1 MATVTLTFNNNINEA
16 TAVGDTIFYLDNTAA
31 LGGFNNNSS
40 LNDVIK
46 LGTVTALTS
55 TTITVDTPSN
65 VTPPVENDFIFFGK
79 DNRANLSSII
89 GYYAEVKLVNNS
101 TDKAEIFS
109 VGLEASE
116 SSK

>member
-79 DNRANLSSII
+79 DNRANMASLL
-89 GYYAEVKLVNNS
+89 GYYAEVEFINNS
-101 TDKAEIFS
+101 TSKAELFS
-109 VGLEASE
+109 VGSEVFE